1 MGGNRRSVMS
11 GLACLAGTALCGSFP
26 TAVFACAGAGPAFR
40 QITVERPD
48 MPNLMYD
55 AYRMDD
61 AGRLQMATWT
71 SGKRL
76 MTVSADRMLDPEMAA
91 AFRATVDDARA
102 AKPWNRNAPSQP
114 GPSAELGR
122 LSARGTASTGVAFSQ
137 DLADLLRG
145 LQAGT
150 PLTSL
155 QGRSFL
161 WTKPLP
167 RTRPIDIDLTRSADC
182 GTVIADALT
191 AALAQG
197 RLIVPLSGGA
207 DDYFTGAL
215 ANRMQFG
222 ARFDG
227 GYLGYG
233 VLAT

>member
-1 MGGNRRSVMS
+1 
-11 GLACLAGTALCGSFP
+11 
-26 TAVFACAGAGPAFR
+26 
-40 QITVERPD
+40 

-76 MTVSADRMLDPEMAA
+76 MTVSADRMLDPDMAA